1 MMTPEEEKKNVSRRS
16 FLGAGLLLPFLS
28 SVQPLA
34 AKNETEADSEYT
46 TMLTSSGKLVKVRKR
61 ALSKA
66 KIIDKKMSNHS
77 LLRWLKLR

>member
-1 MMTPEEEKKNVSRRS
+1 MVTPEEEKKNVSRRS

-34 AKNETEADSEYT
+34 AKNKTEDESEYT
-46 TMLTSSGKLVKVRKR
+46 TMLTSSGKLVKVRKS

-66 KIIDKKMSNHS
+66 KVIERNMSNHS
-77 LLRWLKLR
+77 LLRWLKLK